1 MNKQSMLTLS
11 ALAVLV
17 AMSGAVRAESDT
29 YANATSD
36 GARNLTC
43 AEATQR
49 AWFIRELER
58 TDGDTPHDA
67 PVPVECSREIVAST
81 DANEESK

>member
-11 ALAVLV
+11 ALAILV
-17 AMSGAVRAESDT
+17 AMSGAVRADSDT

-36 GARNLTC
+36 GARGLTC

-49 AWFIRELER
+49 AWFTREMER

-67 PVPVECSREIVAST
+67 PVPAECSREIVA
-81 DANEESK
+81 AYVYEESK